1 MAPERRLDRV
11 ELERVLAEGEGNDPS
26 NILRAVKS
34 LALKHRVGFRD
45 RRLKRESLVSLP
57 RKFQRITDDKIFAL
71 LAEITD
77 KGGRS

>member
-45 RRLKRESLVSLP
+45 RRLKRLV
-57 RKFQRITDDKIFAL
+57 
-71 LAEITD
+71 
-77 KGGRS
+77 